1 MSPRHVGCFVMV
13 WVGEG
18 EVEEGEDQVDEGEDQ
33 VEEGDDQVEEEE
45 KGGDS

>member
-18 EVEEGEDQVDEGEDQ
+18 EVEEGEDQVEEGENQ
-33 VEEGDDQVEEEE
+33 VEEEEE

>member
-18 EVEEGEDQVDEGEDQ
+18 EVEEGEGEDQVDEGEDQ
-33 VEEGDDQVEEEE
+33 VEEEE